1 MSARSVQ
8 WVVFGDGSTP
18 TVVYLWH
25 VHHFGRRHRDNLG
38 RVLYRRTKDD
48 LKWVGVYSSREQVE
62 AAVERK
68 RGFPGFC
75 DEPGCFFVTEYPLD
89 TNLWPDGFLLEK
101 PPRPAPTTAE

>member
-68 RGFPGFC
+68 RGFPGFG

-101 PPRPAPTTAE
+101 PPRPAPTSME